1 MEKFSQ
7 KPVKLNPN
15 EDFKASRV
23 YGYQD
28 NVLNPISGSLKIWLD
43 SNEAASYLRISVKTL
58 MNLSSSG
65 TIPFYKFGRRNRYR
79 KDELDAILLQNKRG
93 K

>member
-1 MEKFSQ
+1 MK
-7 KPVKLNPN
+7 KVKAF
-15 EDFKASRV
+15 ETYSGFKIFNNQFNCEFDPEV
-23 YGYQD
+23 I
-28 NVLNPISGSLKIWLD
+28 VLDSGSLKFIWLN

-58 MNLSSSG
+58 MNLSSNG